1 MTPWFVIADGMA
13 TPRLFLFFFRFEDSV
28 DGFGDFRQGGFIK
41 LRPSSRQLNIPY
53 PPCD

>member
-28 DGFGDFRQGGFIK
+28 DGFGYFLQSMLIK
-41 LRPSSRQLNIPY
+41 IRPSSRE
-53 PPCD
+53 